1 MSIGRGGILSTFSLS
16 KDRSMVGTNL
26 GVQSV
31 RTLGKLSGHARSS
44 ARLFPNVDLAVD
56 NPLGQSQREQQNSFT
71 AALDLPSAPGAQGWC
86 ARLR

>member
-1 MSIGRGGILSTFSLS
+1 
-16 KDRSMVGTNL
+16 MVGTNL

-31 RTLGKLSGHARSS
+31 RTLAKLSGHAQSS

-56 NPLGQSQREQQNSFT
+56 NPLGQCQREQQNSFT
-71 AALDLPSAPGAQGWC
+71 TALDLPSAPGAQGWC